1 MFEQRNWA
9 GKEKEKVIR
18 THTTGGRC
26 KERKGPDKESKEEG
40 SMMWE
45 DNTMYIFED
54 HMTLSIL
61 NFMVF
66 HKENYA
72 FCWSIIQTNVNIMVE
87 ILCYKTYIY

>member
-1 MFEQRNWA
+1 
-9 GKEKEKVIR
+9 
-18 THTTGGRC
+18 
-26 KERKGPDKESKEEG
+26 
-40 SMMWE
+40 MMWE